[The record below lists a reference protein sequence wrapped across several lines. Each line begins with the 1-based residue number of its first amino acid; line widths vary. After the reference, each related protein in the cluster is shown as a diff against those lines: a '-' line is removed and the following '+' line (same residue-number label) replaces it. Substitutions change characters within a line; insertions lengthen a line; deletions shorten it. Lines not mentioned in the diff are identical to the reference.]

1 MMVGALGVV
10 DAGSGVVI
18 RLCHAALLDH
28 GVGQRDGGQQ
38 AAGVGVDGIFKNLFR
53 GARLQQVAQMEH
65 TDAVRDVLDHG
76 QVVGNEQVGRAG
88 LLLDVFHQVDHLG
101 LDGHIQCRDALIGND
116 ELGVH
121 DEGTGD
127 AHTLA
132 LAA

>member
-1 MMVGALGVV
+1 
-10 DAGSGVVI
+10 
-18 RLCHAALLDH
+18 
-28 GVGQRDGGQQ
+28 
-38 AAGVGVDGIFKNLFR
+38 
-53 GARLQQVAQMEH
+53 MEH

-101 LDGHIQCRDALIGND
+101 LDGHVQCRDALIGND